1 MKPKDDLIWADLIH
15 LSYNMWADHDGDFGT
30 PHIAGK
36 PYLRFDETLWNDL
49 LPHMQARGVNMVV
62 LDLGD
67 AVRYD
72 SHPELAVDNA
82 WSPEKLRAE
91 LKKMRALGIEPI
103 PKLNFSTS
111 HDFWLGE
118 YSRMVSTSKYYEV
131 CRDLIREVGELFGTP
146 RFFHIGMDEET
157 CAHQGHFEYTVVRNG
172 DLWWRDLF
180 FYIDEVEKNGMRTW
194 MWSDYLWHHNE
205 LFFQKMPKSVLQ
217 SNWYYGDV
225 FENFS
230 AADGPMGQTLVNE
243 TYVRAYLEL
252 AEKGYDQIPT
262 GSNWGNDV
270 NMEGTVEYL
279 SKDMDSTNLLGFM
292 TAPWFITLEET
303 RAKHFAAV
311 DQLGRARAALP
322 EG

>member
-1 MKPKDDLIWADLIH
+1 MKPKNDMIWADLIH
-15 LSYNMWADHDGDFGT
+15 LSYNMWSDHGGDDDT
-30 PHIAGK
+30 PHTVGK

-49 LPHMQARGVNMVV
+49 LPHMQTRGVNMVV

-67 AVRYD
+67 AIRYD

-82 WSPEKLRAE
+82 WSPEKLREE
-91 LKKMRALGIEPI
+91 LKKMRAMGIEPI

-111 HDFWLGE
+111 HDYWMGE
-118 YSRMVSTSKYYEV
+118 YARMVSTSRYYEV
-131 CRDLIREVGELFGTP
+131 CRDLIREVSELFDTP
-146 RFFHIGMDEET
+146 RFFHIGMDEEA
-157 CAHQGHFEYTVVRNG
+157 CINQGHYEYAVVRNG

-180 FYIDEVEKNGMRTW
+180 FFIDEVEKNGMRSW

-225 FENFS
+225 FGDFS
-230 AADGPMGQTLVNE
+230 PADGPLGQTLVDE
-243 TYVRAYLEL
+243 TYLRAYLQL

-279 SKDMDSTNLLGFM
+279 SKHMDTSQLLGFM

-311 DQLGRARAALP
+311 DQLGRARAARK
-322 EG
+322 

>member
-15 LSYNMWADHDGDFGT
+15 LSYNMWVDHEGDFRGA
-30 PHIAGK
+30 HAAGK

-49 LPHMQARGVNMVV
+49 LHHMQTRGVNMVV

-72 SHPELAVDNA
+72 SHPEIAVDNA

-103 PKLNFSTS
+103 PKLNFSTA

-118 YSRMVSTSKYYEV
+118 YARMVSTSKYYEV
-131 CRDLIREVGELFGTP
+131 CRDLIREVSELFDTP
-146 RFFHIGMDEET
+146 RFFHIGMDEED
-157 CAHQGHFEYTVVRNG
+157 CAHQSHHEYAVVRNG

-180 FYIDEVEKNGMRTW
+180 FYIDEVEKNGSRAW

-225 FENFS
+225 FENFP
-230 AADGPMGQTLVNE
+230 APEVPLGQTLVDE
-243 TYVRAYLEL
+243 THVRAYLEL
-252 AEKGYDQIPT
+252 AERGYDQIPT
-262 GSNWGNDV
+262 GSNWSNDL
-270 NMEGTVEYL
+270 NMEGTVAFL
-279 SKDMDSTNLLGFM
+279 SKNLDASQLLGFM
-292 TAPWFITLEET
+292 TAPWSITLEEM
-303 RAKHFAAV
+303 RDKHFAAV
-311 DQLGRARAALP
+311 DQLGRARAALRQS
-322 EG
+322 